1 MNVAAMAKEKRVK
14 SDIIIVGAGAVGL
27 VAALL
32 LAKQGF
38 SISLLEQGDPKDH
51 FKGDLVDGHTTA
63 LMNNSL
69 SLLKRCDVWDEI
81 EPYTQPMDVLRIK
94 EQDGAF
100 EDFKASDIGK
110 KTFGRNVPQTP
121 LRAFLL
127 KKVKQQKNITYVPNV
142 ELSDVDSG
150 IVQSLKTTYEASLV
164 IAADGRKSFCR
175 QAIDVETIDRSYN
188 QTALT
193 FLVDHSLPHD
203 NTSTEI
209 HKIGGPLTFV
219 PLPHNKSSVV
229 WVHKAEEAEALL
241 KLRKQELQQHLQDQS
256 LGILGELTIKTAIV
270 SWLLNAL
277 YAKKLYTH
285 RLVLIG
291 ETAHG
296 YSPVGAQGLNVSM
309 RDIDT
314 LVDLLVEGR
323 RLGQDIGSEIL
334 LARYTRLRKV
344 DTLKRFYGV
353 DGLNFLIRTENNVAQ
368 SIREKGIKLISQ
380 IKPLKR
386 FFMRQGMS
394 SK

>member
-14 SDIIIVGAGAVGL
+14 SEIIIIGAGAVGL
-27 VAALL
+27 TAALL
-32 LAKQGF
+32 LAQQDF
-38 SISLLEQGDPKDH
+38 SVTLLEQGDPKGS
-51 FKGDLVDGHTTA
+51 FKPPLSDGHTTA

-69 SLLKRCDVWDEI
+69 SLLKRCDGWNDI
-81 EPYTQPMDVLRIK
+81 EPYTQAMDILRIK
-94 EQDGAF
+94 EQDGSF

-110 KTFGRNVPQTP
+110 KTFGRNVPQIP

-127 KKVKQQKNITYVPNV
+127 QKVKKQKNILYVPNTELVSV
-142 ELSDVDSG
+142 EEGMVHSTKA
-150 IVQSLKTTYEASLV
+150 IYEASLV
-164 IAADGRKSFCR
+164 VAADGRNSFCR
-175 QAIDVETIDRSYN
+175 QTAGIETVDRAYN

-193 FLVDHSLPHD
+193 FLVGHSLPHQ

-209 HKIGGPLTFV
+209 HKTGGPLTFV
-219 PLPHNKSSVV
+219 PLPNNQSSVV
-229 WVHKAEEAEALL
+229 WVHKSEDGEALL
-241 KLRKQELQQHLQDQS
+241 KLKKQELQQHLQDQS
-256 LGILGELTIKTAIV
+256 LGILGSLEIKTAIT
-270 SWLLNAL
+270 SWPLSAL

-296 YSPVGAQGLNVSM
+296 FSPVGAQGLNLSM
-309 RDIDT
+309 RDVDILIDI
-314 LVDLLVEGR
+314 LVEAR

-334 LARYTRLRKV
+334 LARYAGSRKA

-368 SIREKGIKLISQ
+368 NIREKGIKLVSQ

-394 SK
+394 AH

>member
-1 MNVAAMAKEKRVK
+1 MNVAAMAKEKRAK
-14 SDIIIVGAGAVGL
+14 SEIIIVGAGAVGL

-32 LAKQGF
+32 LSKQGF
-38 SISLLEQGDPKDH
+38 LISLLEQGDPKDK

-69 SLLKRCDVWDEI
+69 SLLKRCDVWDDV
-81 EPYTQPMDVLRIK
+81 EPYTQAMDVLRIK
-94 EQDGAF
+94 EQSGAF

-127 KKVKQQKNITYVPNV
+127 KKVKQQKNITYVANAQLTTLDKGV
-142 ELSDVDSG
+142 VQTSKG
-150 IVQSLKTTYEASLV
+150 IFEAAL
-164 IAADGRKSFCR
+164 IIGCDGRNSFCR
-175 QAIDVETIDRSYN
+175 QAAGIETIDRVYE

-193 FLVDHSLPHD
+193 FLVDHSLPHH

-219 PLPHNKSSVV
+219 PLPHNQSSVV
-229 WVHKAEEAEALL
+229 WVHKAEDAEAVL
-241 KLRKQELQQHLQDQS
+241 KLKKQELQQRLQDQS
-256 LGILGELTIKTAIV
+256 LGILGALEIKTAIA
-270 SWLLNAL
+270 SWPLTAL
-277 YAKKLYTH
+277 YAKKLSAP

-309 RDIDT
+309 RDIDA
-314 LVDLLVEGR
+314 LVDMLVEAR
-323 RLGQDIGSEIL
+323 RLGQDMGSEIF
-334 LARYTRLRKV
+334 LARYARSRKV

-353 DGLNFLIRTENNVAQ
+353 DGLNFLIRTENSMAQ
-368 SIREKGIKLISQ
+368 NIREKGIKFVSQ

>member
-38 SISLLEQGDPKDH
+38 SISLLEQGDPKDY

-175 QAIDVETIDRSYN
+175 QATDVETIDRSYN

-193 FLVDHSLPHD
+193 FLVEHSLPHD

-256 LGILGELTIKTAIV
+256 LGILGDLTIRTGV
-270 SWLLNAL
+270 LSWPLNAL
-277 YAKKLYTH
+277 YAKKLYAH

-309 RDIDT
+309 RDIDA
-314 LVDLLVEGR
+314 LVDILVEAR
-323 RLGQDIGSEIL
+323 YLGQDIGSEIL
-334 LARYTRLRKV
+334 LARYARNRKP
-344 DTLKRFYGV
+344 DMLKRFYGV